1 MRLPKNFARSSLAS
15 RKAHAFK
22 SSMTANSSESPF
34 NRFKRWFDAARRA
47 GEPCPE
53 AMALATA
60 DPGGGG
66 AVRFVLLKEIDAR
79 GFVFYTDLRSRK
91 GRDLLSNPRA
101 ALGFYW
107 HKTGRQVRVEGKVER
122 VDDVTADTY
131 WSTRPIKSTIS
142 ASVSRQ
148 SSPLSDRASLVEAA
162 HALYRRLKG
171 RRPARPSYWTGLRVV
186 PKKIEF
192 WTSKPNRLHERELFV
207 AKGDRWYRRLL
218 QP

>member
-122 VDDVTADTY
+122 VDDV
-131 WSTRPIKSTIS
+131 
-142 ASVSRQ
+142 VC
-148 SSPLSDRASLVEAA
+148 RAPGIHVD
-162 HALYRRLKG
+162 ALAGVTEFEQFRREG
-171 RRPARPSYWTGLRVV
+171 RAFFGRDDFRRVAV
-186 PKKIEF
+186 
-192 WTSKPNRLHERELFV
+192 HGER
-207 AKGDRWYRRLL
+207 
-218 QP
+218 